1 MPYQFA
7 TERPDYSDLAS
18 GRVFYSF
25 AGHPAFPVR
34 LASEIWQRCLALRKR
49 AGLDAPVVLYDPCCG
64 TGYLL
69 AILAYLHP
77 ENLRQVIASDFDEQ
91 AVDLARRNLELLTP
105 SGIERRLNEI
115 QEMIRLYGKS
125 SHEEALHSAQVL
137 QARVAALP
145 SLALQTFQANAL
157 DGAALVR
164 NLPGQTVN
172 LVVTDVPYGQHS
184 QWQGQT
190 ADTNPLQALLSSLSS
205 VLAPGGV
212 VAIASDKHQKIPR
225 DGYRRVDHFQIGKRK
240 IEILQPQ

>member
-34 LASEIWQRCLALRKR
+34 LASEILQRCLALRKR

-69 AILAYLHP
+69 AVLAYLHP

-105 SGIERRLNEI
+105 PGMQRRLNEI

-125 SHEEALHSAQVL
+125 SHQEALHSAQVL
-137 QARVAALP
+137 QARVVTLP
-145 SLALQTFQANAL
+145 SLALQTFHANAL

-164 NLPGQTVN
+164 NLPGQAVD

-184 QWQGQT
+184 QWQGLT
-190 ADTNPLQALLSSLSS
+190 LDTNPLQSLLSALTG

-212 VAIASDKHQKIPR
+212 VAIASDKQQKIPR

>member
-34 LASEIWQRCLALRKR
+34 LASEILQRCLALRKR

-69 AILAYLHP
+69 AVLAYLHP

-105 SGIERRLNEI
+105 PGMQRRLNEI

-125 SHEEALHSAQVL
+125 SHQEALHSAQVL
-137 QARVAALP
+137 QARVVTLP
-145 SLALQTFQANAL
+145 SLALQTFHANAL
-157 DGAALVR
+157 DGAALAQ
-164 NLPGQTVN
+164 NLPGQPVDM
-172 LVVTDVPYGQHS
+172 VVTDVPYGQHS
-184 QWQGQT
+184 QWQGLT
-190 ADTNPLQALLSSLSS
+190 LDTNPLQSLLSALTG

-212 VAIASDKHQKIPR
+212 VAIASDKQQKIPR